1 MQDHQAPPYQS
12 PRRTLTVR
20 GRGTASAKPDL
31 VVLAFQIVGQD
42 HSYATAVET
51 LNERVEALRS
61 ELESVGVE
69 RTDLK
74 TTRFDVG
81 AENRYNRKKEEHV
94 FLGYR
99 ASHELRL
106 ELAFEK
112 DLLDRV
118 LGSVARSA
126 SEAAV
131 RISFDVSDRKAPR
144 RRAMKAAVKDA
155 RETARVLAES
165 AGASLGEIEQ
175 IDYSF
180 VEIRTRSFSYT
191 LAEHDASR
199 LASPAPEV
207 EPEAMEAEEGVTV
220 VWSIS

>member
-1 MQDHQAPPYQS
+1 MQDQASYQS

-20 GRGTASAKPDL
+20 GRGTASAEPDL
-31 VVLAFQIVGQD
+31 VVLAFGIAGRD
-42 HSYATAVET
+42 LSYATAVEK

-74 TTRFDVG
+74 TTRFDVS

-99 ASHELRL
+99 ASHGLRL
-106 ELAFEK
+106 ELAFDK

-126 SEAAV
+126 SEATLRV
-131 RISFDVSDRKAPR
+131 SFDVSDRESLR
-144 RRAMKAAVKDA
+144 RRAMQAAVADA
-155 RETARVLAES
+155 REAARVLAES
-165 AGASLGEIEQ
+165 AGASLGEIER

-180 VEIRTRSFSYT
+180 VEVRTRSFSYN
-191 LAEHDASR
+191 LFEADASMM
-199 LASPAPEV
+199 ASPTPDV
-207 EPEAMEAEEGVTV
+207 EPEALEAEEGVTV